1 MSQTSDGFQQMVNV
15 WFSPH
20 WIVRTA
26 RPLVSIERAMQ
37 NEMQSVDPKLPFNN
51 FHVMDELQSSSI
63 QEQRYQAAIFST
75 LAALALIL
83 TALGLYGMIAQAV
96 ADRRRELGIRMALG
110 ATLSQTVSALVRPAL
125 QLAGAGLFAGAV
137 AAWFAS
143 ALLKSLLWGVQSTDP
158 ATFAVVSGALLV
170 VALGASLLP
179 ALRVSQLDPAVT
191 LRAE

>member
-1 MSQTSDGFQQMVNV
+1 MVNV

-26 RPLVSIERAMQ
+26 LPLASMERAMQ

-51 FHVMDELQSSSI
+51 FQVMNEIQSSSI

-96 ADRRRELGIRMALG
+96 ADRTRELGIRMALG
-110 ATLSQTVSALVRPAL
+110 ATLSQTISTLVRPAL
-125 QLAGAGLFAGAV
+125 LLAGVGLFAGAV

-143 ALLKSLLWGVQSTDP
+143 ALLKSFLWGVQSTDP
-158 ATFAVVSGALLV
+158 ATFAAVSVALLI